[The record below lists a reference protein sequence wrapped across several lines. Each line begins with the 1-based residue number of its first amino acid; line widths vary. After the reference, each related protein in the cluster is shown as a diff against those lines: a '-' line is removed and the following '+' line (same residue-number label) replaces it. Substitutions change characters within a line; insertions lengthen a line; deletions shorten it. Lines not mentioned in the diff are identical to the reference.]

1 MRRLNSSIK
10 VDFVTQKGADSINR
24 TYFAYIPLEDMV
36 CYAVAE
42 SYDDDYDIN
51 SAKIAVDAVLTAF
64 ERKPSFRN
72 LNRYIGYA
80 NDQVRANSAKNKL
93 EVAITVVVSDY
104 TRIRYASCGN
114 VKFFLLNDNAFVLK
128 SDTQTYHQFMT
139 SEYGWGKAQPSDNK
153 NLLQYLGKNRRVFP
167 YVSRKKELPEE
178 STMLFVS
185 GNVWER
191 VDDVEILDAAQTY
204 KPDELLGNIED
215 LFLHSQLIL
224 PPVRSY
230 ALASVFVE
238 KAYKEDTLK
247 KKKRRRRIIIFSI
260 IAAIIAII
268 LTIVILSIRA
278 ADRRVLNE
286 IDRLSETGV
295 RYSVLGNFTMAH
307 EQLGQAN
314 TLVLGLRNNW
324 QFRREKRE
332 LTDEVL
338 DRWNLL
344 DRIVRGDSYLEEG
357 NLVNA
362 QRLYQEAYNMA
373 WAHHDLMIAQPLDQR
388 RWRVE
393 MLISADDL
401 VQVAEMYEIEGMFR
415 EALAL
420 LVEAENI
427 ARNLADLPLRREMM
441 SRVFEINRTINN
453 LVEVDFIQH
462 VQALMLRAEDD
473 LNFALA
479 LQYSEFIINVYDD
492 LGIASQQALT
502 DRARIIRNIELDVVA
517 EEYNRSAI
525 QAIVGER
532 FADAVSYYEMTLLV
546 YAEMGIS
553 VSNLRYRTVVNEILR
568 LESLMAEIAEAEAEA
583 AAAAASQEDDG
594 SDD

>member
-10 VDFVTQKGADSINR
+10 VDFLTDKGADSINR
-24 TYFAYIPLEDMV
+24 TYFAHIPLEDMV
-36 CYAVAE
+36 CYVVAE
-42 SYDDDYDIN
+42 SYDDDYNIN
-51 SAKIAVDAVLTAF
+51 SAKIAVDAVLVAF

-72 LNRYIGYA
+72 LKHYIRYA
-80 NDQVRANSAKNKL
+80 NDQVRANSVKNKL

-114 VKFFLLNDNAFVLK
+114 IKFFLLSDNAFALK
-128 SDTQTYHQFMT
+128 SSTQTYHNFMT
-139 SEYGWGKAQPSDNK
+139 NEYGKDKAQPRDSK
-153 NLLQYLGKNRRVFP
+153 NLLQYLGKNSHINP
-167 YVSRKKELPEE
+167 YVSGKKELPEE

-191 VDDVEILDAAQTY
+191 VDDIEILDAYQTY
-204 KPDELLGNIED
+204 KPDELLGNFED
-215 LFLHSQLIL
+215 LFLHSQIIM

-230 ALASVFVE
+230 AVVTAFVE
-238 KAYKEDTLK
+238 KTYKEDTIK

-260 IAAIIAII
+260 IAVIIAII
-268 LTIVILSIRA
+268 LTIIILSFRA
-278 ADRRVLNE
+278 SDRRTLNE
-286 IDRLSETGV
+286 IDRLSEAGA

-344 DRIVRGDSYLEEG
+344 DRIVRGDRYLEEG
-357 NLVNA
+357 NLINA
-362 QRLYQEAYNMA
+362 QRLFQEAYNMA
-373 WAHHDLMIAQPLDQR
+373 WAHHDLMIAQPLNQR

-420 LVEAENI
+420 LLEAEDI
-427 ARNLADLPLRREMM
+427 ARDLLDLPLRREMM
-441 SRVFEINRTINN
+441 GRVFEINRIINN

-462 VQALMLRAEDD
+462 IQALMLRAEDD
-473 LNFALA
+473 LNFVLA

-492 LGIASQQALT
+492 LGIASSQALA

-517 EEYNRSAI
+517 EDYNRRAI
-525 QAIVGER
+525 QAIAGER
-532 FADAVSYYEMTLLV
+532 FADAVNYYEMALLV

-553 VSNLRYRTVVNEILR
+553 VGNLRYRNVINEILR
-568 LESLMAEIAEAEAEA
+568 LENLMAEIAEEEA
-583 AAAAASQEDDG
+583 AAQENNS